1 MTTTTHSTD
10 ALRIALQIRQN
21 DRNEAHDNT
30 CDGFH
35 AIEALQRTDLW
46 KDLPIKTRRVLCAAH
61 AHLGVLADTLAGIV

>member
-1 MTTTTHSTD
+1 MTTTTHSAD

-21 DRNEAHDNT
+21 VLNAAHDNT

-46 KDLPIKTRRVLCAAH
+46 QDLPIETRRVLCAAH
-61 AHLGVLADTLAGIV
+61 AHLGVLADALAGIV